1 MTKHRMST
9 VLVAAGLTLAGTMS
23 FAEAE
28 HHDQKTPTGE
38 VQAQAPFVGQSGM
51 TGMGNMRGMQNM
63 DGNHTKMMQSMM
75 KMHVTM
81 MQGMGS
87 GGAQEGLIRLMLNAG
102 QADLTTIMEAHDA
115 SGDGTL
121 DLDEF
126 AHWYGATMR
135 EKMVDG
141 FQHLDA
147 DGTGAVTGDELTV
160 AIERTQA
167 SGPMAG
173 MGSGPM
179 KGMAGTHDDAGAT
192 E

>member
-1 MTKHRMST
+1 MKTYLKSAIAVT
-9 VLVAAGLTLAGTMS
+9 AVLTLTGTMS
-23 FAEAE
+23 FAEVE
-28 HHDQKTPTGE
+28 HHDQDTPAVE
-38 VQAQAPFVGQSGM
+38 AQAKSPFVGQSGM
-51 TGMGNMRGMQNM
+51 PGMGDMGGMQNM
-63 DGNHTKMMQSMM
+63 GGNHMKMMQSMM
-75 KMHVTM
+75 KMHATM
-81 MQGMGS
+81 MPGMGG
-87 GGAQEGLIRLMLNAG
+87 GGAQEGLIRLMLNAA
-102 QADLTTIMEAHDA
+102 QADITAIMEAHDA

-126 AHWYGATMR
+126 AHWYAATMR
-135 EKMVDG
+135 EKTVDG

-147 DGTGAVTGDELTV
+147 DGTGAVTGEELTV

-179 KGMAGTHDDAGAT
+179 KGMAGTHNDDGAT